1 MSPGENLARSR
12 RICAR
17 ATLGPV
23 APGPT
28 APVLVESSISF
39 AAGLRATGAA
49 AGVFAGLAAPA
60 SPKARIEAVTASRQV
75 RRIPNSGH
83 FAGRSPSDY
92 GFRRGAPGRTPSGGR
107 ISPKERPPPQVGP
120 PTQASA
126 PGAPGRTPRGG
137 RISRKERWPPEV
149 VPPRQASAWRPR
161 RARTSRARS
170 RRAAIVIPPRRSDAK
185 RWARATGDDAM
196 RGRALYVAELF
207 PPGTADCSVQEAHF
221 RRGELFGTD
230 RMRGRCQYEVYDP
243 ENSVGIGVCGTAGS
257 ERTRSRCS
265 DSPRAAAHSG
275 GEASASAEPQPR
287 VGQRISPLGR

>member
-107 ISPKERPPPQVGP
+107 IS
-120 PTQASA
+120 
-126 PGAPGRTPRGG
+126 
-137 RISRKERWPPEV
+137 RKERWPPEV
-149 VPPRQASAWRPR
+149 APPRQASAWRPR